1 MKFKVVATNEA
12 DPSDLESNADKTKHK
27 KGEEGTSQRWV
38 KEKLLHRPYL
48 FSRDVLV
55 PF

>member
-12 DPSDLESNADKTKHK
+12 DPSDLESNADENK
-27 KGEEGTSQRWV
+27 KGEGTSQRWV
-38 KEKLLHRPYL
+38 KEKLHRPYL
-48 FSRDVLV
+48 FFRDVLV